1 MKRSYKLLL
10 SVLSGVLY
18 SSAFPPLEFSILAW
32 FSLVPLFFVIRKSS
46 SKEAFWFSYLA
57 GVVSWGIILYWLHN
71 VTVPGT
77 IVLILLLAVTWGLFG
92 VVAKIIFKY
101 SINLFLLAF
110 IWIVLEYLRSHLFTG
125 FPWALL
131 GYTQYKNINLIQ
143 IADLTGAY
151 GVSFLIV
158 IFNSAF
164 YAFLSR
170 SKKRVSY
177 MMVALLF
184 IIASTSYGIYRLGQ
198 FTSWGKPRISV
209 VQGNIPQEAKWDGRF
224 SREIIDKYT
233 SITKEAAKT
242 DPDLIIW
249 PETSYPYL
257 VEQEEGYPQEIGSL
271 ASELNLPI
279 LAGIVSRKGN
289 DFYNSAVLFEKDKS
303 FPEEYEK
310 LHLVPFGEYVPF
322 ERYITTFREYID
334 KPIGN
339 FNKGCEYTLF
349 PIKTIRSSSN
359 SKGEIMREVSFYKF
373 GVLICFE
380 DIFPYLS
387 RNFVQNGAQFLVNIT
402 NDAWFGRTSAPRQ
415 HLQASVFRA
424 VENRVP
430 VIRAANTGISCFIDP
445 NGRIIKTLEK
455 EGEDIFVS
463 GFATSEVNIVPIR
476 SYYTVYG
483 DAFLYFCTF
492 MLIVILLA
500 EGLPSRKSEN

>member
-1 MKRSYKLLL
+1 MKKIHKLFL

-18 SSAFPPLEFSILAW
+18 SSAFPPFEVSILAW
-32 FSLVPLFFVIRKSS
+32 FSLVPLLFVVKKSDS
-46 SKEAFWFSYLA
+46 RESFWFSYLA
-57 GVVSWGIILYWLHN
+57 GIVCWSCILYWLHN

-77 IVLILLLAVTWGLFG
+77 IVLILLMSIVWALFG
-92 VVAKIIFKY
+92 LMASIIFKY

-110 IWIVLEYLRSHLFTG
+110 LWIVLEYIRSHLFTG

-131 GYTQYKNINLIQ
+131 GYSQYKNINLIQ

-158 IFNSAF
+158 IFNAAF

-170 SKKRVSY
+170 SKRRISY

-184 IIASTSYGIYRLGQ
+184 VIVATSYGIYRLSH
-198 FTSWGKPRISV
+198 FSSWGKPRISV
-209 VQGNIPQEAKWDGRF
+209 IQGNIPQEAKWDERF
-224 SREIIDKYT
+224 SEEILDKYT
-233 SITKEAAKT
+233 ALTREAAK
-242 DPDLIIW
+242 DAPDLIIW

-257 VEQEEGYPQEIGSL
+257 VEEEATYAQEVRNLST
-271 ASELNLPI
+271 ELTLPI
-279 LAGIVSRKGN
+279 LAGIVYRRG
-289 DFYNSAVLFEKDKS
+289 DVFYNSAVLFEDKKET
-303 FPEEYEK
+303 FEVYDK

-322 ERYITTFREYID
+322 ERYITTFRKYID

-339 FNKGCEYTLF
+339 FDKGRKYTLF
-349 PIKTIRSSSN
+349 PLRTLRISTN
-359 SKGEIMREVSFYKF
+359 SRAEIMRDLSFYKF

-387 RNFVQNGAQFLVNIT
+387 RNFVQDGAQFLVNIT
-402 NDAWFGRTSAPRQ
+402 NDAWFGPTAAPRQ

-445 NGRIIKTLEK
+445 NGRVIEKLEK
-455 EGEDIFVS
+455 GGKDIFVS
-463 GFATSEVNIVPIR
+463 GFSTSTVNVVSSR

-483 DAFLYFCTF
+483 DVFIYFCTF
-492 MLIVILLA
+492 MLLFILIA
-500 EGLPSRKSEN
+500 EGLPGRKLEG